1 MAKLSNVDGAAPKL
15 RNYDL
20 FERKRIDQQAV
31 LMILVELMMILGKV
45 INPVILALVMVDH
58 HYGDECYSGDDHRS
72 YDDDH

>member
-1 MAKLSNVDGAAPKL
+1 MLTLGYVTKNLCFKFIDISPDGVRWFVMKTW
-15 RNYDL
+15 R
-20 FERKRIDQQAV
+20 
-31 LMILVELMMILGKV
+31 VELMMILGKV